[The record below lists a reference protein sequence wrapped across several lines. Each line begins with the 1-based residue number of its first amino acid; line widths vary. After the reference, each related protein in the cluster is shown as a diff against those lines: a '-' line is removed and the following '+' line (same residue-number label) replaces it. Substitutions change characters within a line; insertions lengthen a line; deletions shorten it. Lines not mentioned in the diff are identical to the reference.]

1 VTKVPAKDPGP
12 EPDWDAPDKSVT
24 GGRAQRRE
32 RQAAREAQSDAQ
44 PGT

>member
-1 VTKVPAKDPGP
+1 MTKVPAKDPGP
-12 EPDWDAPDKSVT
+12 EPDWEALDKPGT

-32 RQAAREAQSDAQ
+32 KQAARELQSDAL